1 MVRSEQEL
9 QKLREEMVR
18 ELMRM
23 GIRFSFITCDRC
35 PQRHTCP
42 YAYDPYNIDGECLA
56 EK

>member
-23 GIRFSFITCDRC
+23 GIRFSYITCDGC
-35 PQRHTCP
+35 PQRYTCP
-42 YAYDPYNIDGECLA
+42 YAYDPYNIDGDCLA

>member
-18 ELMRM
+18 ELGRL
-23 GIRFSFITCDRC
+23 GIMYSYITCDDC

-42 YAYDPYNIDGECLA
+42 YAYDPYNIDGDCLA